1 MSLSTGLILKSYRF
15 MKKLIFITGTRAD
28 YGKLEPLALAAL
40 EQKHEVYFFVTG
52 MHLIEK
58 YGLTTI
64 EVARQ
69 KEFKRREFHNQNEG
83 DDQDRV
89 LANTITGFADFVKKE
104 SPDLVIIHGDRVEA
118 LAAALVCSINYIR
131 SVHIE
136 GGEISGTIDE
146 VYRHCNTKLC
156 SAHFVSSSTA
166 RTRVIRLGER
176 PESVFVLGSPELD
189 THSKKTGISLDM
201 VRQRYEIPWTNFGIA
216 IFHPVTSELHNIEAQ
231 TNSFFT
237 ALFESNR
244 NFVTIAPNND
254 PGSHHIFKILE
265 QLPKERF
272 RLIPSMRF
280 LYFSELLRNCKVIV
294 GNSSAGVR
302 EAPFFGLPSLD
313 IGTRQNLRNQSKS
326 IFSATAFEKE
336 KIFTFLENQWGKKYQ
351 KDTSFGVGSS
361 STNFKTIL
369 SHKNLWQLPLQKV
382 FFDGGL
388 SEV

>member
-1 MSLSTGLILKSYRF
+1 

-40 EQKHEVYFFVTG
+40 EEGHEVHFFVTG
-52 MHLIEK
+52 MHLIER

-83 DDQDRV
+83 DSQDQV
-89 LANTITGFADFVKKE
+89 LSNTINGFADYIKKE
-104 SPDLVIIHGDRVEA
+104 LPDLVIIHGDRIEA
-118 LAAALVCSINYIR
+118 LAASLVCSINYIR

-136 GGEISGTIDE
+136 GGEVSGTIDE

-156 SAHFVSSSTA
+156 SAHFVSSNLA
-166 RTRVIRLGER
+166 QNRVIRLGEK
-176 PESVFVLGSPELD
+176 PESVFILGSPELD
-189 THSKKTGISLDM
+189 THKKKTGINLDT
-201 VRQRYEIPWTNFGIA
+201 VRKRYDIPWKDFGVA
-216 IFHPVTSELHNIEAQ
+216 IFHPVTSELHNIEKQAQ
-231 TNSFFT
+231 EFFN
-237 ALFESNR
+237 ALSESKR

-254 PGSHHIFKILE
+254 PGSNKIFSITE

-280 LYFSELLRNCKVIV
+280 LYFSELLRHAKVLV

-313 IGTRQNLRNQSKS
+313 IGTRQNLRNKSNS
-326 IFSATAFEKE
+326 IFNTTAFEKIE
-336 KIFTFLENQWGKKYQ
+336 ISNFLKTQWGKKYK
-351 KDTSFGVGSS
+351 KDSSFGVGNSS
-361 STNFKTIL
+361 ENFKKIL
-369 SHKNLWQLPLQKV
+369 SNSQLWRLPLQKV
-382 FFDGGL
+382 FFDGSL
-388 SEV
+388 TER

>member
-1 MSLSTGLILKSYRF
+1 
-15 MKKLIFITGTRAD
+15 MKKLVFITGTRAD

-40 EQKHEVYFFVTG
+40 EEGHEVHFFVTG
-52 MHLIEK
+52 MHLIER

-64 EVARQ
+64 EVARK

-83 DDQDRV
+83 DNQDQV
-89 LANTITGFADFVKKE
+89 LSNTINGFSDFVKKE
-104 SPDLVIIHGDRVEA
+104 VPDLVLIHGDRVEA

-156 SAHFVSSSTA
+156 AAHFVSSLSA
-166 RTRVIRLGER
+166 QKRVIRLGEI

-189 THSKKTGISLDM
+189 THNKPTGISLNE
-201 VRQRYEIPWTNFGIA
+201 VRKRYDIPWKDFGIA
-216 IFHPVTSELHNIEAQ
+216 IFHPVTSELHNIQ
-231 TNSFFT
+231 TQAEKFFD
-237 ALFESNR
+237 ALLKSNK

-254 PGSHHIFKILE
+254 PGSNHIFKIIE
-265 QLPKERF
+265 QLPKKRF

-280 LYFSELLRNCKVIV
+280 LYFSELLRHCKVLV

-313 IGTRQNLRNQSKS
+313 IGTRQNLRNQSAS
-326 IFSATAFEKE
+326 ITNTTAFE
-336 KIFTFLENQWGKKYQ
+336 TARMSDFLKNQWGKKYER
-351 KDTSFGVGSS
+351 DISFGIGNSS
-361 STNFKTIL
+361 SNFKTIL
-369 SHKNLWQLPLQKV
+369 SEAKLWQLSLQKV
-382 FFDGGL
+382 FFDG
-388 SEV
+388 